1 MNLTSDMDAN
11 QRFQQALDVISTL
24 QGQINELN
32 LRMASQERAST
43 PAPVNVPPVQPTINV
58 HVPRMHSLMTKPDK
72 YNGERKLA
80 TIKAFLGKMKDYL
93 EVQNELEDSQK
104 LKIMASC
111 LTGTAYT
118 WYSQWIEKNPF
129 ATSNNLAVAIRETFA
144 PPQSEMSARV
154 QLRDLKQL
162 GKVKSYADKFREVLE
177 EIDYID
183 ETDKIVSFVSGLK
196 DRVRKEIT
204 LAQLSRERM
213 GSPMT
218 FDEIEVYAQQVDGV
232 WSSNFGT
239 SRFSND
245 NRNRSSTGS
254 SGTADG
260 PSPMEGLVFGRLK
273 PEEVV
278 QYMREKRCF
287 KCGEQRKHADGCLS
301 KFQFGNMALMNQE
314 NKETSDYVL
323 RLSSLHQTKL
333 EGSDLISP
341 VLIHE
346 GSLNDQKINILYD
359 TGASSNF
366 IKSSLVQKLK
376 LDVND
381 LGKDLILKLGDNSRS
396 SMIINKYVKLE
407 LKDSMGKRI
416 CVSALIIDELSPDY
430 EVILGTPFYKEHQ
443 PSISSAL
450 KLVTRN
456 GWSLDLSSSY
466 HNTEESVEMFAV
478 SLNFL
483 DLNAKDQDDETKK
496 IIEENN
502 DVFTFKGIQNS
513 LSLKLGKNGS
523 HKIVLNDAKQSPI
536 TQNPYRMSPFELE
549 QLKEQLDDMLQKGWI
564 TPSDSPWSS
573 PVLFVKKKNGKLR
586 LCVDYRM
593 LNSVTKSDRYPI
605 PRIDDNLDRLA
616 GCSIFSMIDLAS
628 GFHQV
633 PMDSNSEEYT
643 AFNTRYGQFQYKVMP
658 FGLRNAP
665 STFQRM
671 MNIILNGLIDKI
683 CVVYIDDILIF
694 SKDKEEHLLHIKQV
708 LDRLREYGLVASPE
722 KSRFC
727 LKQVDYLG
735 FTISHN
741 KIEPQAEKVKCIL
754 DWPTPK
760 SQSDIRSFLGLC
772 NYYRRFVNSYTA
784 LADPL
789 IVLMN
794 MKEFKWDEIHE
805 QSFRTMKN
813 VLTSQPVLIM
823 PNYSEEFHIWPD
835 ASVLAVGGILTQF
848 KDGSHQPI
856 HYISKKL
863 SSAEKNYA
871 TIEREMMAII
881 YCLRKFRCY
890 IEGRSIVIHSD
901 HKPLV
906 WARSIKQ
913 PKARLWGWIYELEH
927 FNGQI
932 VYQKGE
938 DQPADALSR
947 ITLNDLTN
955 NISDDDP
962 FNLYAMAT
970 VTKDETP
977 SKEGGSTVES
987 PLDCLAW
994 QAEEAEELK
1003 HVCKSDQTNYINLNN
1018 FTVDGILF
1026 SSSDWPI
1033 LCGRMLKGL
1042 SVPLDVDT
1050 GIDSEFLSDEA
1061 EKFEFKSNILCRKVK
1076 SDNGREVLL
1085 PFILS
1090 DRREHIIRQNHE
1102 VLGHMASKTVF
1113 DILKRKYWWPAMMN
1127 SIRTFIANCRKCQL
1141 HKSKPLIPA
1150 PLHPVEPTPLPFER
1164 WGIDFVQDLTPGR
1177 AQNTNIITAIDYATR
1192 WVVTRPTRSR
1202 SSEEALSFLFEEII
1216 SRFGVP
1222 QSIITDR
1229 ALCFTKGVFQ
1239 NYLVELG
1246 IKHLPTSSY
1255 HPRTNGMVERMHRN
1269 LKNNLTKLCD
1279 GQPELW
1285 ENYLRQATNALNFRV
1300 HDVTEETP
1308 FYLLYGIE
1316 ARMPGDLEHPMTF
1329 NFDDFDDRMR
1339 YTVRELGE
1347 LGQRRAAAYFRSRA
1361 QMDKMVKTQGD
1372 EAIDEIFLPGT
1383 FVTRINHNKKAFR
1396 YRHTG
1401 PYIVDEVLDN
1411 SLYKLMLPDGRIL
1424 ESPVHQDDLRHYD
1437 SKDISQFYY
1446 GNKVNNTSDE
1456 SERED
1461 VQTATQ
1467 RNMQDSSEGGV
1478 VTFSDDITTL
1488 QDS

>member
-1 MNLTSDMDAN
+1 
-11 QRFQQALDVISTL
+11 
-24 QGQINELN
+24 
-32 LRMASQERAST
+32 
-43 PAPVNVPPVQPTINV
+43 
-58 HVPRMHSLMTKPDK
+58 
-72 YNGERKLA
+72 
-80 TIKAFLGKMKDYL
+80 
-93 EVQNELEDSQK
+93 
-104 LKIMASC
+104 
-111 LTGTAYT
+111 
-118 WYSQWIEKNPF
+118 
-129 ATSNNLAVAIRETFA
+129 
-144 PPQSEMSARV
+144 V

-177 EIDYID
+177 EIDHID
-183 ETDKIVSFVSGLK
+183 ETDKIVTFVSGLK
-196 DRVRKEIT
+196 ERIRKEVS
-204 LAQLSRERM
+204 LAQLSRERI
-213 GSPMT
+213 GAPMN
-218 FDEIEVYAQQVDGV
+218 FDEIEVYAQQVDSI
-232 WSSNFGT
+232 WSNSNFGNN
-239 SRFSND
+239 SKP
-245 NRNRSSTGS
+245 RSFIGTESPGIK
-254 SGTADG
+254 SGPT
-260 PSPMEGLVFGRLK
+260 PMEGLVFGRLK
-273 PEEVV
+273 PEQVS
-278 QYMREKRCF
+278 QYMRERRCF
-287 KCGEQRKHADGCLS
+287 KCGQQERHADGCLS
-301 KFQFGNMALMNQE
+301 KFQFGNLNTEKQE
-314 NKETSDYVL
+314 DTDGSNKESNDYSL
-323 RLSSLHQTKL
+323 TLSSLNQTTA
-333 EGSDLISP
+333 ENTDLVSP

-346 GSLNDQKINILYD
+346 ATLCDEKIRVLFD

-366 IKSSLVQKLK
+366 IKVDLVSRLKLK
-376 LDVND
+376 VID
-381 LGKDLILKLGDNSRS
+381 LGRDLVLKLGDNSKS
-396 SMIINKYVKLE
+396 AGVINKYVKFQ
-407 LKDSMGKRI
+407 LKDSTGKELKI
-416 CVSALIIDELSPDY
+416 TALIINDLSPDY
-430 EVILGTPFYKEHQ
+430 EIILGMPFYKKHKPILGHTAEL
-443 PSISSAL
+443 I
-450 KLVTRN
+450 
-456 GWSLDLSSSY
+456 
-466 HNTEESVEMFAV
+466 TEKDWTLRLADSCYTENDVVDVFAV
-478 SLNFL
+478 SLNFVEATVPPPTSAESKEIL
-483 DLNAKDQDDETKK
+483 QKYADVFELTPGKSANLSELGRNAMHKIELNDKDQP
-496 IIEENN
+496 
-502 DVFTFKGIQNS
+502 
-513 LSLKLGKNGS
+513 
-523 HKIVLNDAKQSPI
+523 PI
-536 TQNPYRMSPFELE
+536 AQAPYRMSPYELDE
-549 QLKEQLDDMLQKGWI
+549 LKLQLNEMVNKGWI
-564 TPSDSPWSS
+564 TSSDSPWSS

-586 LCVDYRM
+586 LCVDYRR

-605 PRIDDNLDRLA
+605 PRIDDNLDRLSH
-616 GCSIFSMIDLAS
+616 CSYFSVLDLTS
-628 GFHQV
+628 GFHQMR
-633 PMDSNSEEYT
+633 MDPDSEEYT
-643 AFNTRYGQFQYKVMP
+643 AFSTRYGQYKYKVMP
-658 FGLRNAP
+658 FGLKNAP
-665 STFQRM
+665 SSFQRM
-671 MNIILNGLIDKI
+671 MNLVLKEYIDNF

-694 SKDKEEHLLHIKQV
+694 SKTKEQHAKHVELILE
-708 LDRLREYGLVASPE
+708 RLRKYGLVASSE
-722 KSRFC
+722 KSRFF
-727 LKQVDYLG
+727 LTEVDYLG
-735 FTISHN
+735 FTIRCN
-741 KIEPQAEKVKCIL
+741 KVEPQKDKVKCIKN
-754 DWPTPK
+754 WPKPK
-760 SQSDIRSFLGLC
+760 NQSDIRSFLGLC
-772 NYYRRFVNSYTA
+772 NYYRRFIDKYTEI
-784 LADPL
+784 ADPL
-789 IVLMN
+789 ILLMN
-794 MKEFKWDEIHE
+794 DKNFCWNTIHDDSFKLLKKE
-805 QSFRTMKN
+805 
-813 VLTSQPVLIM
+813 LCSQPVLTM
-823 PNYSEEFHIWPD
+823 PDYNMDFHIWPD
-835 ASVLAVGGILTQF
+835 ASQIAVGGILTQL
-848 KDGSHQPI
+848 KEGEHHPI
-856 HYISKKL
+856 YYISKKL
-863 SSAEKNYA
+863 SKAERNYA

-881 YCLRKFRCY
+881 HCLRKFRCY

-1042 SVPLDVDT
+1042 SIPLDVDT

-1150 PLHPVEPTPLPFER
+1150 PLHPIEPTPLPFER

-1308 FYLLYGIE
+1308 FYLLYGTE